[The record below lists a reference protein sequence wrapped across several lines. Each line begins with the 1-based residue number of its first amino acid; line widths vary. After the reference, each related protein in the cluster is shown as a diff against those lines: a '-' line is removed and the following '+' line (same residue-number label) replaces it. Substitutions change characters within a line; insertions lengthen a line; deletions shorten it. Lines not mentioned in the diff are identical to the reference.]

1 MFNYFHPSLVFIHF
15 LAILFSY
22 FATQDPQKFRQ
33 IKSTKPNYNRIQKD
47 RIKLLL
53 HLQEKNESIINNA
66 PWRAERTKL

>member
-1 MFNYFHPSLVFIHF
+1 M
-15 LAILFSY
+15 
-22 FATQDPQKFRQ
+22 QDPQKFRQ

-66 PWRAERTKL
+66 PRRAERTEL